1 MANFISFP
9 PSDNFNT
16 ALYDGTGSSQA
27 VTGVGFQPDLVW
39 LKNRP
44 SNYVPVVFDSVR
56 GVQEQLVSS
65 TTAAESTEAST
76 LTAFGAD
83 GFTVISANEVNRSGD
98 AFVGWNWRGGTT
110 SGITTNGST
119 TITPL
124 AYSFNADAGISIIKF
139 TGNDTAGAGLPH
151 GLGVAPQWVVCK
163 TLGGANNWNVYQRWV
178 GNQYWIDLNDSA
190 AKGTATNRWNDTDP
204 DSVNVYLG
212 STGATNGSGGDSP
225 IICYAFAPKKGFSF
239 MGKYEGNG
247 NADGPFQFSGFRP
260 AFLMIRNMGSGDWF
274 MYDSKRE
281 GYNEDN
287 DYLKANENT
296 LEQAD
301 VDIDLLSNGFK
312 IRNTSSGQNGAGSN
326 YVWLAFAVFPV
337 VSSNSKAG
345 VAR

>member
-1 MANFISFP
+1 MANFISFQ

-151 GLGVAPQWVVCK
+151 GLGVAPQ
-163 TLGGANNWNVYQRWV
+163 V
-178 GNQYWIDLNDSA
+178 GS
-190 AKGTATNRWNDTDP
+190 
-204 DSVNVYLG
+204 
-212 STGATNGSGGDSP
+212 
-225 IICYAFAPKKGFSF
+225 
-239 MGKYEGNG
+239 
-247 NADGPFQFSGFRP
+247 
-260 AFLMIRNMGSGDWF
+260 
-274 MYDSKRE
+274 
-281 GYNEDN
+281 
-287 DYLKANENT
+287 
-296 LEQAD
+296 
-301 VDIDLLSNGFK
+301 
-312 IRNTSSGQNGAGSN
+312 
-326 YVWLAFAVFPV
+326 
-337 VSSNSKAG
+337 
-345 VAR
+345 